1 MNARMIRAFIPGRD
15 HLRALSDL
23 YPDPPTPDEVAK
35 VRDLVSRYAHDDT
48 EAAEFAAM
56 LGVAS

>member
-1 MNARMIRAFIPGRD
+1 MNVRMIRAFIPGRD
-15 HLRALSDL
+15 ALVALSDL
-23 YPDPPTPDEVAK
+23 YPDPPTEEQTAK

-56 LGVAS
+56 LGVQR